1 MSGAPAPVVILISGR
16 GSNLQAILDEAAD
29 APSLARGPRLGPIG
43 ETRAGRLPIEIR
55 AVISN
60 NPDAEGLQ
68 HARAAGVPTEIINH
82 NDYAERSLFDAAL
95 MRAID
100 RHAPRLVIL
109 AGFMRIL
116 GETFIRH
123 YAGRLLNIHPS
134 LLPALKGLNTHAR
147 ALVAGAKQHGA
158 SVHFVTNDLD
168 GGPVIVQASVPV
180 RTGDTAGT
188 LAARV
193 LHEEHRILP
202 LAIRWFVEGRLS
214 IHNGQ
219 VLLDGE
225 IRPEQ
230 GLITVPEQRTEA
242 TK

>member
-16 GSNLQAILDEAAD
+16 GSNLQAILDE
-29 APSLARGPRLGPIG
+29 
-43 ETRAGRLPIEIR
+43 TRAGHLPIEIR

-60 NPDAEGLQ
+60 NPDAKGLQ

-100 RHAPRLVIL
+100 RHAPLLVIL

-134 LLPALKGLNTHAR
+134 LLPALKGLNTHTR
-147 ALVAGAKQHGA
+147 ALAAGAKQHGA

-180 RTGDTAGT
+180 RTGDTADT

-214 IHNGQ
+214 IRNGQ

-230 GLITVPEQRTEA
+230 GLVAVPDQRTEA
-242 TK
+242 IK

>member
-1 MSGAPAPVVILISGR
+1 MSVASAPVVILISGR
-16 GSNLQAILDEAAD
+16 GSNLRAILGETAD

-43 ETRAGRLPIEIR
+43 ETRAGKLPIEIR

-60 NPDAEGLQ
+60 NPDAEGLW
-68 HARAAGVPTEIINH
+68 HARAAGLPTEIINH
-82 NDYAERSLFDAAL
+82 RDFAERPQFDAAL

-116 GETFIRH
+116 GEAFIRH
-123 YAGRLLNIHPS
+123 YAGRLINIHPS
-134 LLPALKGLNTHAR
+134 LLPAFKGLNTHAR
-147 ALVAGAKQHGA
+147 ALAAGARQHGA

-168 GGPVIVQASVPV
+168 GGPVIIQASVPV
-180 RTGDTAGT
+180 RASDTT
-188 LAARV
+188 DMLATRV
-193 LHEEHRILP
+193 LQEEHRIFP
-202 LAIRWFVEGRLS
+202 LAIRWFAEGRLT
-214 IHNGQ
+214 IRNGQ

-230 GLITVPEQRTEA
+230 GLVTDPDHQTGVAR
-242 TK
+242 

>member
-1 MSGAPAPVVILISGR
+1 MSSALTPVVVLISGR
-16 GSNLQAILDEAAD
+16 GSNLQALLDA
-29 APSLARGPRLGPIG
+29 I
-43 ETRAGRLPIEIR
+43 RAGDLPIEIR

-60 NPDAEGLQ
+60 NAEANGLQ
-68 HARAAGVPTEIINH
+68 CAHDAHVPTEVIDH
-82 NDYAERSLFDAAL
+82 REFSDRTQFDAAL

-116 GETFIRH
+116 GEDFIRH

-134 LLPALKGLNTHAR
+134 LLPAFKGLNTHAR
-147 ALVAGAKQHGA
+147 ALAAGTTQHGA

-168 GGPVIVQASVPV
+168 GGPVIVQATVPV
-180 RTGDTAGT
+180 QTVDSADTLG
-188 LAARV
+188 ARV
-193 LHEEHRILP
+193 LQEEHRILP

-214 IHNGQ
+214 IRNGQ

-225 IRPEQ
+225 TRPEQ
-230 GLITVPEQRTEA
+230 GLVARPGQKMEA

>member
-16 GSNLQAILDEAAD
+16 GSNLQAILDE
-29 APSLARGPRLGPIG
+29 
-43 ETRAGRLPIEIR
+43 TRAGRLPIEIR

-60 NPDAEGLQ
+60 NPEAEGLQ
-68 HARAAGVPTEIINH
+68 RARAAGVATEIVNH
-82 NDYAERSLFDAAL
+82 RDYTDRAQFDAAL
-95 MRAID
+95 MQTID

-116 GETFIRH
+116 GTAFIRH

-134 LLPALKGLNTHAR
+134 LLPAFKGLNTHAR
-147 ALVAGAKQHGA
+147 ALAAGTAQHGA

-168 GGPVIVQASVPV
+168 GGPVIIQAAVPVQA
-180 RTGDTAGT
+180 GDTADT
-188 LAARV
+188 LGVRV

-202 LAIRWFVEGRLS
+202 LAIRWFVDERLS
-214 IHNGQ
+214 LRNGH

-225 IRPEQ
+225 TRPEQ
-230 GLITVPEQRTEA
+230 GLVAAPDKQAEA
-242 TK
+242 GK